1 MKNNT
6 KNNEEKKE
14 LKERIEKIVSLSK
27 VAVMFTAIGYLSAV
41 IDMRK

>member
-14 LKERIEKIVSLSK
+14 LKERIEKIVSVTK
-27 VAVMFTAIGYLSAV
+27 VVVMCTAIGYLSAV